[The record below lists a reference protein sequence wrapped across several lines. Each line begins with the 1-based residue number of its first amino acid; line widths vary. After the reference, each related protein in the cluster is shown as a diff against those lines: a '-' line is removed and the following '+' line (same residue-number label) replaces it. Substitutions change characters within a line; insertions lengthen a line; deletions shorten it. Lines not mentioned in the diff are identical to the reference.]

1 MGSPEAGA
9 IKTEPARASSL
20 ANLSKRV
27 LASDYWVLYLSVAY
41 FLLFWS
47 ITPRLASGN
56 NLSNIFSNMLPL
68 LVVAVGQT
76 FVLITG
82 GIDLSVTSIIALS
95 SVVGASVMTS
105 DGGVLGGSALAAPLG
120 IAAMLLVGALVGL
133 FNGTAVTRLGMPP
146 FIVTLTGMMFF
157 SGLALWLTRS
167 QPIYNLPNGFSSIA
181 TGSLFFIPHALIVT
195 GLLVYV
201 AHAVLGRT
209 ILGRRFYA
217 VGANAKAS
225 LISGVPVERTIT
237 AAYVI
242 SGICAAAASV
252 LYTGRLETGSP
263 VLGQRILLDVIG
275 ACVIGGTSLFGG
287 KGRVTGTIFGVLF
300 ITLIDNSLNMLGL
313 SYFTIMMVKG
323 GVILMAALVDV
334 ARTKYLGLG

>member
-1 MGSPEAGA
+1 MGLPEVRA
-9 IKTEPARASSL
+9 IKTDSAPAGALS
-20 ANLSKRV
+20 NLLKSV

-41 FLLFWS
+41 FLLLWS
-47 ITPRLASGN
+47 ITPRLASGT

-76 FVLITG
+76 FVLVTG
-82 GIDLSVTSIIALS
+82 GIDLSVTSIIALA
-95 SVVGASVMTS
+95 SVVGATVMTS
-105 DGGVLGGSALAAPLG
+105 DGGLLGGSALAAPLG
-120 IAAMLLVGALVGL
+120 IGSMLMVGALVGL

-157 SGLALWLTRS
+157 GGLAVWLTRS
-167 QPIYNLPNGFSSIA
+167 QPIYNLPGGFSSIA
-181 TGSLFFIPHALIVT
+181 TGSPFIIPNALIAT
-195 GLLVYV
+195 GLLVFV
-201 AHAVLGRT
+201 AHIILRRT
-209 ILGRRFYA
+209 ILGRQFYA

-225 LISGVPVERTIT
+225 LISGVPVRRTIT
-237 AAYVI
+237 WAYVI
-242 SGICAAAASV
+242 SGVCAAAASV

-287 KGRVTGTIFGVLF
+287 KGAVAGTIFGVLF

-323 GVILMAALVDV
+323 GVILLAALVDV
-334 ARTKYLGLG
+334 ARTKYLALR